1 MVFGEALFWKERG
14 TCKYHIYKGYI
25 EGTMAPEGEEQD
37 AYFLG
42 VGRSVYEFKGII
54 IAIIHRYDD
63 VEENR

>member
-1 MVFGEALFWKERG
+1 MKE
-14 TCKYHIYKGYI
+14 INI

-54 IAIIHRYDD
+54 IAIIQRYDD
-63 VEENR
+63 VEENG